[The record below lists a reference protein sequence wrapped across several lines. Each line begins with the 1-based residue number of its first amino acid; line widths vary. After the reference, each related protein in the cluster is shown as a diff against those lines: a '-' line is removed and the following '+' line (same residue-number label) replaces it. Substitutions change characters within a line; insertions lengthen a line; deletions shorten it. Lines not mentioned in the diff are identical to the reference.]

1 MNLSL
6 INDESTE
13 FADAVKQK
21 SSSLTKPNGKGLA
34 VRISASN
41 YKTLKANC

>member
-21 SSSLTKPNGKGLA
+21 IVEFNQVQWQGLS
-34 VRISASN
+34 RKISDSN
-41 YKTLKANC
+41 YRTPKVNC